1 MFLNDSV
8 EESTYKTVECETKS
22 DDCIIDSRGTMVR
35 TFMCRSNTNSNFYF
49 LLRVILRVLAVGL
62 KRSVQLESLKKQLR
76 PTEWK
81 TLVKKRMLKAMK
93 KRKKNILMGAK
104 FAFA

>member
-35 TFMCRSNTNSNFYF
+35 TFMCRSNTNSAEVLDNSLEIC
-49 LLRVILRVLAVGL
+49 LLTS
-62 KRSVQLESLKKQLR
+62 K
-76 PTEWK
+76 
-81 TLVKKRMLKAMK
+81 
-93 KRKKNILMGAK
+93 
-104 FAFA
+104 